1 MDNAVALV
9 QAYLRV
15 NGYFT
20 VTEFPIVET
29 GKSGLPRTATDID
42 VLAFRFPAAARLVPR
57 HGRSS
62 TRDVAFAEID
72 PSLGLRDGE
81 ADMLVGEVKEG
92 KAVLNRGATEPAV
105 LRAALTR
112 FGCCSH
118 EHAERLVAELMRKG
132 TAQTEH
138 GHRIR
143 LAAFGSTHGD
153 GGARGCRVVLLSQ
166 VIAYLERYI
175 DRHWDTLRLAEFKEP
190 GLAFMGVLKKTG
202 MTMHARGAV

>member
-42 VLAFRFPAAARLVPR
+42 ILAFRFRDAARLVPR

-62 TRDVAFAEID
+62 SRDVELAALD
-72 PSLGLRDGE
+72 PALGLRDGE

-92 KAVLNRGATEPAV
+92 KAELNRGAAEPAV
-105 LRAALTR
+105 LRAALKR
-112 FGCCSH
+112 FGCCDH
-118 EHAERLVAELMRKG
+118 EHAEHLVDTLIRDGAAS
-132 TAQTEH
+132 TDN
-138 GHRIR
+138 GHRVR
-143 LAAFGSTHGD
+143 LAAFGSTRGE
-153 GGARGCRVVLLSQ
+153 GRGARCHIILLSQ
-166 VIAYLERYI
+166 VIAFLDHYVDE
-175 DRHWDTLRLAEFKEP
+175 HWDTLRLAEFKDP
-190 GLAFMGVLKKTG
+190 GLAFIGVLKKAG
-202 MTMHARGAV
+202 MSPRALGPE